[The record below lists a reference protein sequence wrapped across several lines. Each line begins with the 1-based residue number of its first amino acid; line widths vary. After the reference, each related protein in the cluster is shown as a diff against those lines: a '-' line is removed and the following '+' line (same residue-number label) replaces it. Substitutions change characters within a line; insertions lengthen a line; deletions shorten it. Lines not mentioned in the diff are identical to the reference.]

1 LWLTSPGTVRA
12 ALTPV
17 RGQPKMAS
25 TTESHGMP
33 TRKVSANAAAKYL
46 IFLFLFLIPAATSA
60 QKIKDLKPQGYVN
73 DFANVLSAPAK
84 QKLTALCAE
93 VDSKTGAQIAVVTVS
108 SLEGEEIEQ
117 YSVDLATRWGVGPKQ
132 QSRGVMIL
140 FAPNEHKYR
149 FEVGYGLEEILPDGK
164 VGGFGREAVP
174 LLRQNNY
181 DAAVL
186 LMTQRVASVIA
197 ADKGV
202 TLDAL
207 SGVPPPRAESRRTSP
222 GSGIS
227 LNGIIFGIFVL
238 IFLGRLILPF
248 LFGGGSRNGRRGGNN
263 WWIGPMIGGSMGGGS
278 SWGGGGFGGGSS
290 GGGFGGFGGGGFGGG
305 GASGSW

>member
-1 LWLTSPGTVRA
+1 
-12 ALTPV
+12 
-17 RGQPKMAS
+17 
-25 TTESHGMP
+25 MP
-33 TRKVSANAAAKYL
+33 TPRYSAKFVPRYL
-46 IFLFLFLIPAATSA
+46 LILFAILFPAGISA
-60 QKIKDLKPQGYVN
+60 QKLKDLKPQGYVN
-73 DFANVLSAPAK
+73 DFANVLSASAK

-93 VDSKTGAQIAVVTVS
+93 VDSKAGAQIAVVTVS
-108 SLEGEEIEQ
+108 SLDGEEIEQ
-117 YSVDLATRWGVGPKQ
+117 YSKDLATRWGVGPKEK
-132 QSRGVMIL
+132 SRGVMIL

-186 LMTQRVASVIA
+186 LVTQRVAAVIA

-207 SGVPPPRAESRRTSP
+207 SGVPPPRAESRERSS
-222 GSGIS
+222 GSGPS
-227 LNGIIFGIFVL
+227 LNGIIFGIFIL

-248 LFGGGSRNGRRGGNN
+248 LFGGGSYRRRGGSG
-263 WWIGPMIGGSMGGGS
+263 WWVGPVIGGSMGGGGG
-278 SWGGGGFGGGSS
+278 SWGGGGFGGSS

>member
-1 LWLTSPGTVRA
+1 
-12 ALTPV
+12 
-17 RGQPKMAS
+17 
-25 TTESHGMP
+25 MP
-33 TRKVSANAAAKYL
+33 TPRSYTSSAARYL
-46 IFLFLFLIPAATSA
+46 VILSAILFSFPTGTFA
-60 QKIKDLKPQGYVN
+60 QKLKDLKPQGYVN
-73 DFANVLSAPAK
+73 DFANVLSASAK

-93 VDSKTGAQIAVVTVS
+93 VDTKAGAQIAVVTVS
-108 SLEGEEIEQ
+108 SLEGQEIEQ

-207 SGVPPPRAESRRTSP
+207 TGVAPPRSHSGDSTS
-222 GSGIS
+222 GSGIT
-227 LNGIIFGIFVL
+227 IHEIFIAIFVL
-238 IFLGRLILPF
+238 IFLSRLILPIF
-248 LFGGGSRNGRRGGNN
+248 LGGPRYGRRGGSG
-263 WWIGPMIGGSMGGGS
+263 WWIGPMIGGSMGRGGG
-278 SWGGGGFGGGSS
+278 SWGGGGFGGGGG

>member
-1 LWLTSPGTVRA
+1 VA
-12 ALTPV
+12 ARHLLILFAILFPF
-17 RGQPKMAS
+17 S
-25 TTESHGMP
+25 
-33 TRKVSANAAAKYL
+33 AAA
-46 IFLFLFLIPAATSA
+46 SA
-60 QKIKDLKPQGYVN
+60 QKLKDLKPQGYVD
-73 DFANVLSAPAK
+73 DFANVLSADAK

-108 SLEGEEIEQ
+108 SLEGQEIED
-117 YSVDLATRWGVGPKQ
+117 YSIALATQWGIGPKDK
-132 QSRGVMIL
+132 SRGVMIL
-140 FAPNEHKYR
+140 FAPSEHKYR

-202 TLDAL
+202 TLDSL
-207 SGVPPPRAESRRTSP
+207 SGVAPPAAQSS
-222 GSGIS
+222 GDSSDSGITF
-227 LNGIIFGIFVL
+227 NGILSAIAILFFVLRLIFGL
-238 IFLGRLILPF
+238 YNYGLPH
-248 LFGGGSRNGRRGGNN
+248 RNR
-263 WWIGPMIGGSMGGGS
+263 WWGGPMIGGSMGGGS
-278 SWGGGGFGGGSS
+278 WSGGGSFGGGSG

>member
-1 LWLTSPGTVRA
+1 
-12 ALTPV
+12 
-17 RGQPKMAS
+17 
-25 TTESHGMP
+25 MP
-33 TRKVSANAAAKYL
+33 TQKVFANFAARYL
-46 IFLFLFLIPAATSA
+46 VILFAILFPAGTSA
-60 QKIKDLKPQGYVN
+60 QNPKSLKPQGYVN
-73 DFANVLSAPAK
+73 DFANVLSAAAK
-84 QKLTALCAE
+84 QKLTALSAE
-93 VDSKTGAQIAVVTVS
+93 VDSKAGVQIAVVTVS
-108 SLEGEEIEQ
+108 SLNGEEIEQ
-117 YSVDLATRWGVGPKQ
+117 YSVDLATQWGVGPKDK
-132 QSRGVMIL
+132 SRGVMIL

-186 LMTQRVASVIA
+186 LVTQRVVSVIA

-202 TLDAL
+202 TLDSL
-207 SGVPPPRAESRRTSP
+207 SGVAPPRAASRETSS
-222 GSGIS
+222 GSGLS
-227 LNGIIFGIFVL
+227 LNGIIFGIFIL

-248 LFGGGSRNGRRGGNN
+248 LFGGGSRYGRRGGSN
-263 WWIGPMIGGSMGGGS
+263 WWIGPMIGGSMGGGGG
-278 SWGGGGFGGGSS
+278 SWGGSGGSS

>member
-1 LWLTSPGTVRA
+1 M
-12 ALTPV
+12 LTP
-17 RGQPKMAS
+17 KI
-25 TTESHGMP
+25 
-33 TRKVSANAAAKYL
+33 SANPFARYL
-46 IFLFLFLIPAATSA
+46 LILVSILFSAGTFTGASA
-60 QKIKDLKPQGYVN
+60 QDPKSLNPQGYVN
-73 DFANVLSAPAK
+73 DFANVLSADAK

-93 VDSKTGAQIAVVTVS
+93 VDSKAGAQIAVVTVS
-108 SLEGEEIEQ
+108 SLHGEEIEQ
-117 YSVDLATRWGVGPKQ
+117 YSVDLATHWGVGPKDK
-132 QSRGVMIL
+132 SRGVMIL
-140 FAPNEHKYR
+140 FAPSEHKYR

-186 LMTQRVASVIA
+186 LVTQRVASVIA
-197 ADKGV
+197 ADKNL
-202 TLDAL
+202 TLDSL
-207 SGVPPPRAESRRTSP
+207 SGVPPPRPPSDERSS
-222 GSGIS
+222 GSGLS
-227 LNGIIFGIFVL
+227 LNGIIFGIFML

-248 LFGGGSRNGRRGGNN
+248 LFGGGSRYGRRGGSG
-263 WWIGPMIGGSMGGGS
+263 WWIGPMIGGSMGGG